1 MQDPAGG
8 GLPPEERPATMLT
21 VAVTTGRSGTVLVLS
36 GEADVTTTQELSQF
50 LAAGLSG
57 QTTDLTI
64 DVSGL
69 RFADSATIS
78 TLLTAARAMGE
89 RGATITLLRPRPDV
103 ARVLSLTGADTI
115 MSIRGEADA

>member
-1 MQDPAGG
+1 
-8 GLPPEERPATMLT
+8 MLT
-21 VAVTTGRSGTVLVLS
+21 VAVSTGRSGTVLVLS